1 MKLFKI
7 LVLLVVIPF
16 LSRAQVDTT
25 SNSFP
30 YKDGRIVYETVK
42 EIPGISKTKLFG
54 ASKKWMADSF
64 KSASHVIQSEDEP
77 TGQIVGKGNTIITY
91 VKKGALFGAGYNL
104 EFTVQVDCKD
114 DKYRI
119 RIYDIKKINAAV
131 GIIAADTMPL
141 EEFDAAQTKRKKT
154 ERISNLI
161 KMTNRRFQTIID
173 SFSDS
178 ITNKDDF

>member
-1 MKLFKI
+1 MRTILF
-7 LVLLVVIPF
+7 LFVLIPVI
-16 LSRAQVDTT
+16 SIAQIDTT
-25 SNSFP
+25 STNFP

-42 EIPGISKTKLFG
+42 EIPGVSKTKIFG

-64 KSASHVIQSEDEP
+64 KSANHVIQSEDEP
-77 TGQIVGKGNTIITY
+77 TGQIIGKGKTMITY

-104 EFTVQVDCKD
+104 EFTIQVDCKD
-114 DKYRI
+114 GKYRI

-131 GIIAADTMPL
+131 GIISEDTMPL
-141 EEFDAAQTKRKKT
+141 EEFDTAQAKGKKT